1 MAEYAKAVVDG
12 ARLLHQ
18 YCEPGVALLRLPS
31 GNDAAI
37 IPDVGMFASFDPIAL
52 DVACADACNAMPVIP
67 GTLLDENLTR
77 KGACNHHDHF
87 TNTSPETNWKSC
99 MEHGEKIGLGT
110 QAYELIVM
118 R

>member
-1 MAEYAKAVVDG
+1 
-12 ARLLHQ
+12 
-18 YCEPGVALLRLPS
+18 
-31 GNDAAI
+31 
-37 IPDVGMFASFDPIAL
+37 
-52 DVACADACNAMPVIP
+52 MPVIP

-110 QAYELIVM
+110 QAYELIIM